1 MKQLTRLLSFALL
14 VLAVPASAR
23 MPDLAD
29 AWNGP
34 EIGWRDMRTGVKES
48 VATGK
53 PALLVFHATWCQV
66 CRHFRAVFKD
76 PAIVAASRD
85 LVMILVDID
94 KEPDVNGAFAP
105 DGAYVPRT
113 VFVNSEGQILHDLQS
128 ADPQYRYSADVDK
141 PDELLSLML
150 RAAKAAPAKPAQLP
164 AGNRG
169 DL

>member
-1 MKQLTRLLSFALL
+1 MKQLSRLLFFALL

-23 MPDLAD
+23 MPELAN

-34 EIGWRDMRTGVKES
+34 EIAWRDMETGVKES

-53 PALLVFHATWCQV
+53 PVLIVFHATWCQV

-76 PAIVAASRD
+76 QGIVAASRD
-85 LVMILVDID
+85 LVMILVDVD

-105 DGAYVPRT
+105 DGGYVPRT
-113 VFVNSEGQILHDLQS
+113 VFLNSEGDILHDLQS
-128 ADPQYRYSADVDK
+128 ANPQYRYSADVDK
-141 PDELLSLML
+141 PDELLSLMR
-150 RAAKAAPAKPAQLP
+150 RAAKATAAKPAQAP
-164 AGNRG
+164 AGGRA